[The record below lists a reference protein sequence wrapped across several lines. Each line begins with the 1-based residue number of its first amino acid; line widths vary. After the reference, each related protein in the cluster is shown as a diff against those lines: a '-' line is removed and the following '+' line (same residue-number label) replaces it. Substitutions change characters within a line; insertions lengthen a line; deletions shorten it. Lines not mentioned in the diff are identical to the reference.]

1 MVENGKLRRCSQA
14 LIGFVQRVGLL
25 NWNQFGDREYA
36 AEQDYKH
43 AYQQLNDNLFAIDSK
58 KYGTW
63 ELLIFSSHLDRAV

>member
-1 MVENGKLRRCSQA
+1 MANPAVFPG

-43 AYQQLNDNLFAIDSK
+43 AYQQLNITCLQLIRE
-58 KYGTW
+58 TPW
-63 ELLIFSSHLDRAV
+63 ELLIFFSFR

>member
-58 KYGTW
+58 KIWHMGV
-63 ELLIFSSHLDRAV
+63 IDFFFSFR